1 MGAEDRARG
10 EWARGRA
17 RGGERGAQSAARA
30 AGRRR
35 AAAAAEKERAL
46 PAAARA
52 APPGNRDPARTRA
65 VLQRQGLARSAG
77 DVPAAPAPRSATGS
91 HAHTRPGPRRLP
103 AHVLPPRALASQ
115 APTHGRAASSGERRT
130 PQPRQPCRCRDT
142 WEGQPGSSVH
152 PTLPPPPSCSLAPSV
167 CAGARGSL
175 WLLHAEARLELGTE
189 SSPTGG
195 PEGWRDGGRGALQD
209 GSHRLASHGKEFCR
223 EDKPLPSSFLNRA
236 QPPPPSSPLHLA
248 NTGHEIGLRHQE
260 SSSRETGVF
269 FPEGLKHTSSANFP
283 K

>member
-1 MGAEDRARG
+1 MTMPPDFPPPPPPLPPEVAEQDDCMAAGPPPAASVSLSLALSAMAERVGAGSRRAGEAGSRERGAEDRARG

-65 VLQRQGLARSAG
+65 VLQRRGLARSAG

-103 AHVLPPRALASQ
+103 VHVLPPRALASQ

-130 PQPRQPCRCRDT
+130 PRPRQPCRCRDT

-167 CAGARGSL
+167 GAGARGSL

-189 SSPTGG
+189 SSPTVGPGG
-195 PEGWRDGGRGALQD
+195 WGEGGHCKTA
-209 GSHRLASHGKEFCR
+209 A
-223 EDKPLPSSFLNRA
+223 
-236 QPPPPSSPLHLA
+236 
-248 NTGHEIGLRHQE
+248 TG
-260 SSSRETGVF
+260 
-269 FPEGLKHTSSANFP
+269 
-283 K
+283 